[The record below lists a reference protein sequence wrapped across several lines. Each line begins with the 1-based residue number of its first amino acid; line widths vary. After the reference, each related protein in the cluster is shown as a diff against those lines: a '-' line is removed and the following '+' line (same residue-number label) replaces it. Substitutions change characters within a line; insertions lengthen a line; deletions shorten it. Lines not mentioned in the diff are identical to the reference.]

1 VFQLGSPRAND
12 GPTASRAG
20 KVRELTVEVHRPT
33 IPHWRLT
40 RALHAALGDAHR
52 LPDKSVS
59 ARARVHRTP
68 VVLYATTARVNA
80 GGHSCTAR
88 RHHCSARRHHCTSSG
103 RLARSDGRAAPTAAA
118 SARYSASVNRATSS
132 LHRATAL
139 LHLAITQLVQKLTSL
154 DCGRARTPVEFLHL
168 RAHSI
173 EGQGRSAAGDGH
185 SVQQRSPLL

>member
-1 VFQLGSPRAND
+1 
-12 GPTASRAG
+12 
-20 KVRELTVEVHRPT
+20 VRELTVEVHRPT

-118 SARYSASVNRATSS
+118 SARDSASVHAVMAS
-132 LHRATAL
+132 LHRLAVAMHRATA
-139 LHLAITQLVQKLTSL
+139 QLVKKLTSL
-154 DCGRARTPVEFLHL
+154 DGGRARTPVELLH
-168 RAHSI
+168 RHAHSYK
-173 EGQGRSAAGDGH
+173 EGVTDQSQLARLDELRDTQRFLDGEATALAEVIGAG
-185 SVQQRSPLL
+185 